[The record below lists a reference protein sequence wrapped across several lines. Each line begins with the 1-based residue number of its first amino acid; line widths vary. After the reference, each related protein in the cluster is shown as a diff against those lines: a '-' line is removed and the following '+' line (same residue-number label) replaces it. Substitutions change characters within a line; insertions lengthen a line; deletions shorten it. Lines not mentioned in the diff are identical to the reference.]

1 MEQVIKHPRGTAHSI
16 YSSRSNYTIA
26 GKTGTVQVYGIKQN
40 EEYDAD
46 KIKANLRDH
55 KWFMAFAPIEDPQI
69 AIAVIIEHN
78 QGAPLVAKRIFDA
91 YFAKVEDG
99 Q

>member
-1 MEQVIKHPRGTAHSI
+1 MEQVIKDPHGTAHWI
-16 YSSRSNYTIA
+16 YSSNTKYTMA

-46 KIKANLRDH
+46 KIKATLRDH
-55 KWFMAFAPIEDPQI
+55 KWFIAFAPIEDPQI
-69 AIAVIIEHN
+69 AVAVLIEHN
-78 QGAPLVAKRIFDA
+78 QGSPLVAKKVFDA
-91 YFAKVEDG
+91 YFAEQNNG